1 MLLNLIHILETD
13 QQKIRFTELFI
24 QKLQEY
30 GYGTLSKND
39 LQDLLIYCFDE
50 ASGCKFLDE
59 HNNYQLAKCLK
70 TTDASIKKMRMN
82 ISQKY
87 YDIDSRQQLLKL
99 FKKIAEGEIKLEYND
114 KRKEIYFGV
123 ENNVVKRE
131 LETLAK
137 ELGHT
142 LNSKRNREIVV
153 IKMDLFLDIV
163 EYLNANKQHNVYD
176 GIIKNENNLRKEKK
190 QEEIKKKVFENIVVF
205 SKDVVIG
212 VFSNLLKT

>member
-1 MLLNLIHILETD
+1 M
-13 QQKIRFTELFI
+13 RFTEFLI
-24 QKLQEY
+24 PKLQEY
-30 GYGTLSKND
+30 GYGTLNKND
-39 LQDLLIYCFDE
+39 LQDLLIYCFDK
-50 ASGCKFLDE
+50 ASDCKFLDE

-137 ELGHT
+137 KLGHS
-142 LNSKRNREIVV
+142 LNSKRNSEIVIV
-153 IKMDLFLDIV
+153 DMDLFLNIV
-163 EYLNANKQHNVYD
+163 EYLNEDKQNEVYS
-176 GIIKNENNLRKEKK
+176 GIMINENSLRK
-190 QEEIKKKVFENIVVF
+190 
-205 SKDVVIG
+205 
-212 VFSNLLKT
+212 

>member
-30 GYGTLSKND
+30 GYSTLSKND

-137 ELGHT
+137 KLGHS
-142 LNSKRNREIVV
+142 LNSKRNSEIVIV
-153 IKMDLFLDIV
+153 DMDLFLNIV
-163 EYLNANKQHNVYD
+163 EYLNEDKQNEIYSGIMINENSLRKSKEQKEFVEEVLKNIGNFGKEVAI
-176 GIIKNENNLRKEKK
+176 GIIINLVKP
-190 QEEIKKKVFENIVVF
+190 
-205 SKDVVIG
+205 
-212 VFSNLLKT
+212 

>member
-99 FKKIAEGEIKLEYND
+99 FKKIADKDIKLEYD
-114 KRKEIYFGV
+114 DHKKEIYFGV